1 MSGATNTL
9 ISDYKFLSSLINST
23 SAACQT
29 FKNITLINDIIP
41 WEYTNTPN
49 WNTTDL
55 RFFSFDTKSIN
66 EYDDNLRI
74 IPDVNMTIYSLDFL
88 TINSGSYQGRFFSS
102 DGMMKDF
109 DSYSGIVGTANI
121 KNTNMSFPL
130 VIPVAAANNES
141 NSQNTGNT
149 GYLIVRE
156 GYESPKSICQTSIPN
171 CFLLKSPLVFSMA
184 MNSPFLFFCIIYSPI
199 RKLVVITASS
209 GVTIWSSWPLDFI
222 SIDLP
227 ILTTLILMSIFKYGN
242 NDDVALLQ
250 LKDKRNNTYHNSI
263 EAYEPFRMIFMS
275 QPDPK
280 VLVEVSPKILMVL
293 GLVIY
298 LGLDFIGSLV
308 LLISYYGLY
317 SVKTMALYLNS
328 SFIILFYILL
338 GPQFIAAAKFVW
350 HNLLVWKLRDSIL
363 ISSLLL
369 TWPGLGFG
377 YKSYNET
384 DRYTWWSWYGWGSDV
399 REVQFSQSGDNA
411 SESNWYICGFL
422 STIISLIYCEF
433 SILLN
438 TMPSNMIE

>member
-1 MSGATNTL
+1 
-9 ISDYKFLSSLINST
+9 
-23 SAACQT
+23 
-29 FKNITLINDIIP
+29 
-41 WEYTNTPN
+41 
-49 WNTTDL
+49 
-55 RFFSFDTKSIN
+55 
-66 EYDDNLRI
+66 
-74 IPDVNMTIYSLDFL
+74 MTIYSLDFL

-149 GYLIVRE
+149 GYLI
-156 GYESPKSICQTSIPN
+156 
-171 CFLLKSPLVFSMA
+171 
-184 MNSPFLFFCIIYSPI
+184 
-199 RKLVVITASS
+199 
-209 GVTIWSSWPLDFI
+209 
-222 SIDLP
+222 
-227 ILTTLILMSIFKYGN
+227 
-242 NDDVALLQ
+242 
-250 LKDKRNNTYHNSI
+250 
-263 EAYEPFRMIFMS
+263 AYEPFRMIFMS